1 MSLRCGIPRAVAE
14 SLEGFADLAHGRGLT
29 VKLGAAVDERWNAD
43 KVEIAAKIVIVEDR
57 ANFAYRSNESASVIL
72 IGEQILP

>member
-1 MSLRCGIPRAVAE
+1 MEDI
-14 SLEGFADLAHGRGLT
+14 GLT

-57 ANFAYRSNESASVIL
+57 TRLGQVDRMNRIRWRDFDRS
-72 IGEQILP
+72 EQIPSQRTPGR